1 MPSPYTKLSQK
12 EFKLAY
18 ANRRI
23 SSKTL
28 KKEAE
33 IKKLFDL
40 IFKQQNWGG
49 IRGKRR
55 GTGGIF
61 PDDWFRKHIAKA
73 IKGDFNALKD
83 LSRITGRKISDLKD
97 AFEKRKDALLET
109 RSNAATK
116 SFPSEKKATLQ
127 KSIKPKVKKNE
138 SIYKDQ
144 LIEIKERVEK
154 NIYKITNNQTGYTRY
169 RVQVWSDKAPLD
181 ESGIPSFN
189 EAKSIKSKH
198 FKDNPELISQGR
210 SEYKTIEKNI
220 KFNGHNYIVQISR
233 GSYDDQEIF
242 YKGNISTL
250 YKARK
255 IRDQLMVNNPPINNK
270 SKIGTGE
277 NNIDTLNQQAKSF
290 YNENQVEFSTYKPL
304 SSEEKKKIRD
314 KLRNK

>member
-18 ANRRI
+18 ANRRT

-83 LSRITGRKISDLKD
+83 LSRITVRKINDLKD
-97 AFEKRKDALLET
+97 AFEKRKEALLET
-109 RSNAATK
+109 RSIAATK
-116 SFPSEKKATLQ
+116 SFPSERKEISQ

-138 SIYKDQ
+138 SIDKDQ

-255 IRDQLMVNNPPINNK
+255 IRDQLMVNNPSINNK